1 MSAEVREASSSVAS
15 LSLEFQTASG
25 INISGWTV
33 CQELCE
39 MGFNDQAVARKSS
52 ITMLNVKHL
61 LEWLHAA
68 TGL

>member
-1 MSAEVREASSSVAS
+1 
-15 LSLEFQTASG
+15 
-25 INISGWTV
+25 
-33 CQELCE
+33 

-68 TGL
+68 TGLWSSDTLVIFSVLNHILLSGSGSWMTVWGCL